1 MAVLE
6 IQGNGESSYVP
17 QEAINSAI
25 QLLEDPLQ
33 RVSAEGSAPTR
44 TCGPCAWSHT
54 VFVLQ
59 EFIQKCL
66 EQDPGKRPTARELL
80 FHQALFEVPSLKLL
94 AAHCI
99 VGHQREYRVP
109 GCHVVLHK
117 ALLSSHCNSL
127 SFFFCALLSIEKKC
141 SCSGLTFFLLFLID
155 MIPENALEEMTKNL
169 DMSAVLA
176 EINHADREGVKMM

>member
-33 RVSAEGSAPTR
+33 RVSEEGSAPLQ
-44 TCGPCAWSHT
+44 TCWHCTWSHAIF
-54 VFVLQ
+54 VFQ

-99 VGHQREYRVP
+99 VGHQREYGVP
-109 GCHVVLHK
+109 GCHVSCSAKLHEVVSTASILETK
-117 ALLSSHCNSL
+117 TFMLLLTGRDQGLVKQSCSHCRVWRTVVPY
-127 SFFFCALLSIEKKC
+127 LL
-141 SCSGLTFFLLFLID
+141 
-155 MIPENALEEMTKNL
+155 
-169 DMSAVLA
+169 
-176 EINHADREGVKMM
+176 